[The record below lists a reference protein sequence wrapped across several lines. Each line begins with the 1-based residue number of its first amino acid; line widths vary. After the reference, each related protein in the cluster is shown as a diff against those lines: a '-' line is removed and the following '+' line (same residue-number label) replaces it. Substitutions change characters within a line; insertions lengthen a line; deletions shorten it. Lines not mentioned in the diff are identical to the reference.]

1 MTRRFWKTRLG
12 VELVFSTLFSLFTA
26 FLIFGLLSFTELN
39 ILKQVFLT
47 PKFIEENT
55 QRVVNELQEYID
67 ENHIL
72 SMDMPKVDVWVRRK
86 GNVILMVYDG
96 NKVLYD
102 STIVNFLDAKTDFV
116 KNDDH
121 YRKLYTIEFPD
132 KTMQV
137 EMICF
142 FEYRFRT
149 WVNYLKIAVSLIGFA
164 GMMIVFIKRKTEYI
178 NQLMNEIGILEGG
191 DLDYKI
197 TVKGKDEIAFLAKSI
212 DEMRIAFIER
222 QEKELAAI
230 NSGHK
235 LITAMSH
242 DLRTPLTILIGY
254 LDILDRKKYKTLEQ
268 QEQYIAKSKE
278 KAYQIKQLSDKIF
291 EYFLT
296 LDSNKDRLQKE
307 YFNTQVIHEL
317 LEDYIFSLNEKS
329 FLVYYLA
336 EAETETIYVDMQYIH
351 RVFDNLFSNLI
362 KYADRQK
369 PIIVQTKSDEKYI
382 SVFIEN
388 SINQNLDYVQSSNIG
403 LETSKKIMEQH
414 DGTFTAQRKETTFE
428 TFIKFKIEKK

>member
-1 MTRRFWKTRLG
+1 M
-12 VELVFSTLFSLFTA
+12 
-26 FLIFGLLSFTELN
+26 SFTELN

-47 PKFIEENT
+47 PKFIEKNT
-55 QRVVNELQEYID
+55 QRVVNEFQEYID

-72 SMDMPKVDVWVRRK
+72 SIDMPQVDIWVKKR
-86 GNVILMVYDG
+86 GNIILMVYDG

-102 STIVNFLDAKTDFV
+102 STIVNFLNEKTDFV

-121 YRKLYTIEFPD
+121 YRKLYTIAFSD
-132 KTMQV
+132 KTMQI

-149 WVNYLKIAVSLIGFA
+149 LVAYLKIAVSLIGFA

-178 NQLMNEIGILEGG
+178 NQLMNEIEILEGG

-212 DEMRIAFIER
+212 DEMRLAFIER

-268 QEQYIAKSKE
+268 QEQYITKSKE

-296 LDSNKDRLQKE
+296 LDSNKDRLQKD
-307 YFNTQVIHEL
+307 YFDTQVIHEL

-362 KYADRQK
+362 KYADKQK
-369 PIIVQTKSDEKYI
+369 PILVQTKSDENYI

-414 DGTFTAQRKETTFE
+414 EGTFAAQRKETTFK